1 MQNVTMLGQDRSL
14 HHLPLLHYRKFMGL
28 TSRSQGIVLRL
39 SLLFSLDS
47 FAGALVTGTLLAYY
61 FQVRLCWPFCLMCE
75 PFPCSGNARLHIS
88 GNQQQLVE
96 LPLLLRH
103 SAHSPFVRS

>member
-1 MQNVTMLGQDRSL
+1 
-14 HHLPLLHYRKFMGL
+14 MGL

-61 FQVRLCWPFCLMCE
+61 FQVGLCWPFCLMCE
-75 PFPCSGNARLHIS
+75 PFPCSGNARLQSVWQLS
-88 GNQQQLVE
+88 GNKEQPVE

-103 SAHSPFVRS
+103 SVHSPFVQS